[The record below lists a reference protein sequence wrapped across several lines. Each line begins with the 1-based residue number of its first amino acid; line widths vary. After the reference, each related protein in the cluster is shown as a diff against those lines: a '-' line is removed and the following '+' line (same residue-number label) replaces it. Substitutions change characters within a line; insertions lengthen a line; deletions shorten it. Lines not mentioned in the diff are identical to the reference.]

1 MTDTALQSH
10 APRPTITGM
19 TRSRSEPVVVAA
31 GQLQSRLM
39 NEAAATLD
47 SIATL
52 IVQAAD
58 SGARLLVLPECAY
71 PAYLLGSVESYRTG
85 DHLSSRA
92 FLDWLGARAA
102 KHRLHIVSGYV
113 EDTGEALYNSAI
125 LLGPE
130 GRPLANVR
138 KRFLWNVDQDWFCP
152 GQEIAACQ
160 TAIGRIGIIIC
171 AETRVPEILAT
182 QVADGVELFAMPTC
196 WINNAR
202 QPGEYRNP
210 QPEFLIEA
218 RSREF
223 GVPFVCADKS
233 GMELTAGYVGQS
245 CIVTPDEGMVTKAPY
260 TGEALVVSEITPRR
274 PNRIWAADSRRSRLL
289 SEEPATKPDRQERCE
304 LTVAAISTAMF
315 EARFT
320 GDKGEQLFKPL
331 ADEGVR
337 LLVANVPHEAHAERM
352 SLLARAFDVEA
363 IGFPLRPDVF
373 TQAGARVGCMAGQW
387 LRSFAAGR
395 ALALDG
401 AEIITCF
408 DEAGDLSMLRTRA
421 LENRVFVVGVAAEAS
436 VIIGPDAGILA
447 RGTADMPAVARI
459 DLAQA
464 SDKIVAPR
472 TDVFAQ
478 RRPKFYRF

>member
-1 MTDTALQSH
+1 M
-10 APRPTITGM
+10 M
-19 TRSRSEPVVVAA
+19 TRSPSEPVVVAA

-58 SGARLLVLPECAY
+58 AGARLLVLPECAY

-92 FLDWLGARAA
+92 FLDWLSARAA

-113 EDTGEALYNSAI
+113 EDTGEALFNSAI
-125 LLGPE
+125 LLGPD
-130 GRPLANVR
+130 GRPMANVR
-138 KRFLWNVDQDWFCP
+138 KRFLWNVDQDWFRP
-152 GQEIAACQ
+152 GQEITTCQ

-171 AETRVPEILAT
+171 AETRMPEILAT
-182 QVADGVELFAMPTC
+182 MAADGVELFAMPTC
-196 WINNAR
+196 WINNSR

-223 GVPFVCADKS
+223 GVPFICADKF

-245 CIVTPDEGMVTKAPY
+245 CIVTPDEGMVTQAPC
-260 TGEALVVSEITPRR
+260 TGEALVVSEVRPRR
-274 PNRIWAADSRRSRLL
+274 PNRIWVADSRQSRLL
-289 SEEPATKPDRQERCE
+289 SEDPPISPGRRQPCE
-304 LTVAAISTAMF
+304 LTIAAISTALF

-320 GDKGEQLFKPL
+320 GNESAQWFKLL

-337 LLVANVPHEAHAERM
+337 LLVANVPNQSDAENMARM
-352 SLLARAFDVEA
+352 ARAVDVEV
-363 IGFPLRPDVF
+363 IGFPVRSDVF

-387 LRSFAAGR
+387 LRSFTAGR
-395 ALALDG
+395 ALTLDG
-401 AEIITCF
+401 AEILTCF
-408 DEAGDLSMLRTRA
+408 DEAEDLSMLRTRA

-436 VIIGPDAGILA
+436 IIIGPDAGILG
-447 RGTADMPAVARI
+447 RGTADTPAVARI
-459 DLAQA
+459 DLAHA

-472 TDVFAQ
+472 TDVLAQ
-478 RRPKFYRF
+478 RRPNLYKF